1 MDGGAHDTLWGML
14 QAAAAA
20 AITGIA
26 GVVAW
31 LWKKVNSVDDL
42 GKRVDVLAA
51 AVDDVIDRQEKDAAE
66 MRKSELILAR
76 VEETLV
82 WLKTAISEINR
93 KLDK

>member
-1 MDGGAHDTLWGML
+1 ML